1 METEDQRHVEGHE
14 VERAEP
20 VPGRLGKFCSARFTH
35 IGM

>member
-14 VERAEP
+14 VESAWS
-20 VPGRLGKFCSARFTH
+20 PGGFCSARFTH